1 MAGLSDILNVAVRP
15 EDSTLTELT
24 VTRATDEKGPDRFA
38 RNSGMHKM
46 DFCRGIAILPMKM
59 SVLASDGCSNLMGS
73 QFVKQF
79 PVGSSRQFTIRF

>member
-1 MAGLSDILNVAVRP
+1 MTGLSDILNVAVRP
-15 EDSTLTELT
+15 EDSTLTERT
-24 VTRATDEKGPDRFA
+24 VTRATDEKGPGRFA

-79 PVGSSRQFTIRF
+79 PVGSSR